1 MTYVQDT
8 GADQNMLKEF
18 RKANKTKQNKTKQWV
33 ELHLSKERNLV
44 KMVYY
49 QSDPEGGIIF
59 R

>member
-1 MTYVQDT
+1 MTYVQVT

-18 RKANKTKQNKTKQWV
+18 RKANKTKQNQTKQWV

>member
-1 MTYVQDT
+1 MKHVQVT

-18 RKANKTKQNKTKQWV
+18 RKAKNKKQWV

>member
-1 MTYVQDT
+1 MTHVQVT
-8 GADQNMLKEF
+8 GADQKMLTEF
-18 RKANKTKQNKTKQWV
+18 RKAKKKKQQWV

-59 R
+59 Q